1 MSTSVDPNRQIFPEN
16 LLQDP
21 DAIEDYFYQPLYLS
35 LKQNLKLP
43 KEEQSPHVQ
52 ASTIKPKLCAMNA
65 FLKFLLNQG
74 IFINLRA
81 DEINRLTMKIQE
93 LCASLQTS
101 IDKREKLIAKIKS
114 ETLITV
120 KNFQDFGSSDHV
132 KNINQTL
139 KNMSLSQVKRGKMKI
154 NKQSAID
161 IYDYL
166 MVSLTY
172 FSCLRAS
179 NLISISLQD
188 VSKITKHKEIDG
200 AYVLVNKDYKVSML
214 YGAKIILLD
223 SILYEQ
229 LKLYIQVY
237 CPIVS
242 NDSDLH
248 KQNVYVFTLSRFSTT
263 KPLAQKMDHL
273 AISNA
278 MTSAFLKANILDCS
292 CVSCYRIKMSVLTEI
307 VSLGKES
314 IFNIASC
321 FAKHTEKVCK
331 KYYIQHYS
339 EREAARLSCSCYN
352 MYKPL
357 EDIQKPAKV
366 RKTAIAKAALPKSGT
381 IKKWF

>member
-52 ASTIKPKLCAMNA
+52 ASTIKSKLCTMNA

-101 IDKREKLIAKIKS
+101 IDQREKLIVKIKS

-161 IYDYL
+161 ICDYL

-179 NLISISLQD
+179 NLISMSLQD
-188 VSKITKHKEIDG
+188 VSKITKHEEIDG

-242 NDSDLH
+242 NDSNLH
-248 KQNVYVFTLSRFSTT
+248 KQNL
-263 KPLAQKMDHL
+263 
-273 AISNA
+273 
-278 MTSAFLKANILDCS
+278 
-292 CVSCYRIKMSVLTEI
+292 
-307 VSLGKES
+307 
-314 IFNIASC
+314 C
-321 FAKHTEKVCK
+321 FYFKS
-331 KYYIQHYS
+331 IQH
-339 EREAARLSCSCYN
+339 N
-352 MYKPL
+352 
-357 EDIQKPAKV
+357 
-366 RKTAIAKAALPKSGT
+366 KTIGS
-381 IKKWF
+381 KKRTTWLFPTL